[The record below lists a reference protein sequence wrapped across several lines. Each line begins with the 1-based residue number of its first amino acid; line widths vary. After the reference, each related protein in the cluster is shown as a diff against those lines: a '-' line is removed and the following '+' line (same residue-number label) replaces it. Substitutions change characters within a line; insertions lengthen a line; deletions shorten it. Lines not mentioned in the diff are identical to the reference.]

1 MNTTYIRACSG
12 QSGVSVLACDRELEG
27 ESTGVRQ
34 KCMAIKSSDARISP
48 LLVRVEDMLPEKLQ
62 SMKMIKIP
70 DAIVSPADV
79 ETSAYP
85 ELKLQM

>member
-1 MNTTYIRACSG
+1 
-12 QSGVSVLACDRELEG
+12 
-27 ESTGVRQ
+27 
-34 KCMAIKSSDARISP
+34 MAIKSSDARISP

-62 SMKMIKIP
+62 SMKMIQIP
-70 DAIVSPADV
+70 DAIVPPADV